1 MNFFFDTSAL
11 VKYFHVEKGTDIVTA
26 LIHNAD
32 NKILVLEVARIE
44 LMSALFRKYR
54 DRVINNEQLELA
66 IAGFEVE
73 FRTFKV
79 EPLNQLVAIE
89 AEELVKKY
97 GKSEGLRTLDA
108 LHLGSFRLLAEED
121 WVFVSADDVLCN
133 TARLEGFRVINPC
146 NNDKDCL

>member
-1 MNFFFDTSAL
+1 MNLFFDTSVL
-11 VKYFHVEKGTDIVTA
+11 VKYFHVEKGTERVTA

-32 NKILVLEVARIE
+32 NNVFVLELARIE
-44 LMSALFRKYR
+44 MMSAFFRKYR
-54 DRVINNEQLELA
+54 DHVIDNDQLELA

-79 EPLNQLVAIE
+79 EPLNQLVACE
-89 AEELVKKY
+89 AEDLLKKY

-121 WVFVSADDVLCN
+121 WVFVSADEVLCH
-133 TARLEGFRVINPC
+133 TAQLEGFRVINPC
-146 NNDKDCL
+146 NEEPT